1 MSRYFTLLMKIITGL
16 WTWLHS
22 KECWRKPDRIAS
34 QEPLYWLIQETQ
46 QVTFVNL
53 TNFKTFFILE
63 RKSVKTLKN
72 SIFCFLGQVL
82 TYENIEEIIRF
93 CAREKLVLF
102 ADEVYQANIHV
113 DGVKF
118 HSCKKV
124 LRDLGAEYSN
134 FQLISLHSSAKGYAG
149 EWVYNMGIL
158 KKFVFIITT

>member
-1 MSRYFTLLMKIITGL
+1 MATLKRVLEEARPHCVPRALVLINPGNPTG
-16 WTWLHS
+16 
-22 KECWRKPDRIAS
+22 
-34 QEPLYWLIQETQ
+34 
-46 QVTFVNL
+46 
-53 TNFKTFFILE
+53 NFCKFDKFQNFFILE

-149 EWVYNMGIL
+149 E
-158 KKFVFIITT
+158 

>member
-1 MSRYFTLLMKIITGL
+1 MLRHLKI
-16 WTWLHS
+16 
-22 KECWRKPDRIAS
+22 
-34 QEPLYWLIQETQ
+34 Q
-46 QVTFVNL
+46 F
-53 TNFKTFFILE
+53 
-63 RKSVKTLKN
+63 SV
-72 SIFCFLGQVL
+72 FLGQVL

-102 ADEVYQANIHV
+102 AYEVYQANIHV

-158 KKFVFIITT
+158 KKFVFIITP